1 VISRASLAAGGHG
14 AALATRSLSRLALGA
29 LLAVALERGAG
40 AHQNSVVYLELDAR
54 GSEVALRL
62 RASLLDLHP
71 LLGVSSAVRPLP
83 ALYQLKREAVLRQLG
98 AYITVA
104 GRQRVCDLRRRE
116 LTAADTG
123 VEVALGWDCGR
134 RVDELQLRYDLL
146 FDDDAAHR
154 AFLRVVG
161 EGSGPVRHVFGRAE
175 ADRVF
180 RLETRVSAWHHV
192 LDFLVLGVQHIFTG
206 YDHILFLLALLLLAG
221 ALPGDMARSRGQ
233 LRAGLIY
240 LLRIVT
246 AFTIAHSITLALAA
260 LGYVVL
266 SPRIVEPAV
275 ALTIAYVG
283 LENAILAAPRR
294 REVVTF
300 AFGLVHG
307 FGFAHILREVGLPRR
322 HLALSLLCF
331 NLGVEVGQVAIVTLL
346 FPVVHLLARGAPGLG
361 TSGLLLA
368 LLGLF
373 LGALHLAGVSIGWG
387 VLAYPALLAL
397 CILLVRRHGYRPVVL
412 KGGSTAIAA
421 FGLFWL
427 VERLWG
433 RQLLGG
439 RLG

>member
-1 VISRASLAAGGHG
+1 
-14 AALATRSLSRLALGA
+14 
-29 LLAVALERGAG
+29 
-40 AHQNSVVYLELDAR
+40 
-54 GSEVALRL
+54 VALRL
-62 RASLLDLHP
+62 RASLMDLHP
-71 LLGVSSAVRPLP
+71 LLGVASAVRPLP
-83 ALYQLKREAVLRQLG
+83 VLYLLKREAVLRQIG
-98 AYITVA
+98 GYITVM

-116 LTAADTG
+116 LSAADG
-123 VEVALGWDCGR
+123 GLEVALRWDCGR
-134 RVDELQLRYDLL
+134 RVDELSLRYDLL

-154 AFLRVVG
+154 AFLRVAD
-161 EGSGPVRHVFGRAE
+161 EGGGPVRHVFGRAE
-175 ADRVF
+175 SDRVF
-180 RLETRVSAWHHV
+180 RLETRVSAWSHV
-192 LDFLVLGVQHIFTG
+192 LDFLLLGVQHIFTG

-221 ALPGDMARSRGQ
+221 VSPVVEGVVAGEGRAPSRRGRRWSGARAPRTLPGEMERARGP
-233 LRAGLIY
+233 LRAGLLY

-246 AFTIAHSITLALAA
+246 AFTVAHSITLALAA
-260 LGYVVL
+260 LGTVVL

-283 LENAILAAPRR
+283 LENALLAAPRR

-307 FGFAHILREVGLPRR
+307 FGFAHILREIGLPRR

-346 FPVVHLLARGAPGLG
+346 FPVVHLLARGAPSLV
-361 TSGLLLA
+361 TSGVLLA

-373 LGALHLAGVSIGWG
+373 LGALRLAGVAVGWG
-387 VLAYPALLAL
+387 AVAYPALLAL

-439 RLG
+439 YLG